1 MKILV
6 VDLETTSHDPMIDDM
21 YNLENSL
28 VSEIGIVRLDLET
41 GKIKPVFD
49 SICREDKTCSMQ
61 SWIFSNSSLTYED
74 VLSAE
79 HFRVYKDELQELFD
93 QYYATSWWHEYD
105 FSRLEHPS
113 RGIRIQYKFWDPTI
127 ALRPYLQI
135 PFPDGTGYKSPK
147 VEEAYSYFNLGRTL
161 DHPHRALKDAEIEA
175 QIIFSAVQ
183 KWSELKNNWKDY
195 IL

>member
-1 MKILV
+1 M
-6 VDLETTSHDPMIDDM
+6 VDLETTSHDPTINDLR
-21 YNLENSL
+21 NLENSII
-28 VSEIGIVRLDLET
+28 SEIGIVRLDLET
-41 GKIKPVFD
+41 GKIEPVFN
-49 SICREDKTCSMQ
+49 SVCRENKTCSAQ
-61 SWIFSNSSLTYED
+61 SWIFSNSSLTYKD
-74 VLSAE
+74 VISAE
-79 HFRVYKDELQELFD
+79 HFQVYKDKLQELFD

-127 ALRPYLQI
+127 ALRSYLQI

-147 VEEAYSYFNLGRTL
+147 VDEAYQYFNPGRTL